1 MKILVAVA
9 LAALMCA
16 PALAA
21 PKPAPKPAPAAP
33 KAVPPPTDEAR
44 IRQILE
50 RWRVAFEKKDVGGVM
65 SVYSRDV
72 VAYDLVPP
80 LQYVGYEAYRRDY
93 QDFFAQYSGPL
104 RVEMRGLHVAAGDT
118 VAVAFMLE
126 RVTGTLKS
134 GEPSD
139 IWLRATQTYRK
150 TDGRWLAVHD
160 HISVP
165 ADLAT
170 GKAVLDLKP

>member
-1 MKILVAVA
+1 MKTILAAA
-9 LAALMCA
+9 LAALLCA
-16 PALAA
+16 GAQAA
-21 PKPAPKPAPAAP
+21 PKPAPQ
-33 KAVPPPTDEAR
+33 PTPSASDETR

-50 RWRVAFEKKDVGGVM
+50 RWRVAFEKKDVAAVM

-72 VAYDLVPP
+72 VAYDIVPP
-80 LQYVGYEAYRRDY
+80 LQYVGYEAYRRNY
-93 QDFFAQYSGPL
+93 QDFFAQYAGPL
-104 RVEMRGLHVAAGDT
+104 RVEMRGLHVTAGDT

-134 GEPSD
+134 GEPAD
-139 IWLRATQTYRK
+139 FWLRATQTYRK

-165 ADLAT
+165 TDMAT
-170 GKAVLDLKP
+170 GKAALDLRPG

>member
-1 MKILVAVA
+1 MKIITAAV
-9 LAALMCA
+9 LAALACTGA
-16 PALAA
+16 QAA
-21 PKPAPKPAPAAP
+21 PKPAPPKSPAPER
-33 KAVPPPTDEAR
+33 TQLSDDAR
-44 IRQILE
+44 IRQIIE
-50 RWRVAFEKKDVGGVM
+50 RWRVAFEKKDVAGVM
-65 SVYSRDV
+65 AIYSRDV
-72 VAYDLVPP
+72 VAYDLTPP
-80 LQYVGYEAYRRDY
+80 LQYVGYEAYRRNY
-93 QDFFAQYSGPL
+93 QDFFDQYSGPV
-104 RVEMRGLHVAAGDT
+104 RVEMRGLHVAASDA

-134 GEPSD
+134 GGPSD

-170 GKAVLDLKP
+170 GKAAVDLKP

>member
-1 MKILVAVA
+1 MKTILAA
-9 LAALMCA
+9 TLAALVCA
-16 PALAA
+16 GAQAA
-21 PKPAPKPAPAAP
+21 PPKPAPHPAPHPAPAAS
-33 KAVPPPTDEAR
+33 DEQR

-50 RWRVAFEKKDVGGVM
+50 HWRIAFEKKDVAGVM

-72 VAYDLVPP
+72 VAYDIVPP
-80 LQYVGYEAYRRDY
+80 LQYVGFEAYRRDY
-93 QDFFAQYSGPL
+93 QDFFAQYAGPL
-104 RVEMRGLHVAAGDT
+104 RVEMRGLHVSAGDT

-165 ADLAT
+165 ADMAT
-170 GKAVLDLKP
+170 GKAALDLKPG

>member
-1 MKILVAVA
+1 MKNILAAA
-9 LAALMCA
+9 LAALVCTGA
-16 PALAA
+16 QAA
-21 PKPAPKPAPAAP
+21 PQPT
-33 KAVPPPTDEAR
+33 PPPSDQAR

-50 RWRVAFEKKDVGGVM
+50 HWRVAFEKKDVAAVM
-65 SVYSRDV
+65 SIYSHDV
-72 VAYDLVPP
+72 IAYDIVPP

-93 QDFFAQYSGPL
+93 QDFFAQYTGPL
-104 RVEMRGLHVAAGDT
+104 RVEMRSVHVATGDT

-134 GEPSD
+134 GDPSD

-150 TDGRWLAVHD
+150 ADGRWLAVHD

-165 ADLAT
+165 ADLAA
-170 GKAVLDLKP
+170 GKAALDLKP

>member
-1 MKILVAVA
+1 MRIITAAV
-9 LAALMCA
+9 LAAFLCTGA
-16 PALAA
+16 QAA
-21 PKPAPKPAPAAP
+21 SK
-33 KAVPPPTDEAR
+33 PPPADRTLPTDDQR
-44 IRQILE
+44 IRQIIE
-50 RWRVAFEKKDVGGVM
+50 RWRVAFEKKDANGVM
-65 SVYSRDV
+65 AIYSRDV
-72 VAYDLVPP
+72 VAYDIVPP

-93 QDFFAQYSGPL
+93 QDFFAQYNGPI
-104 RVEMRGLHVAAGDT
+104 RVELRGLHVAASDT

-165 ADLAT
+165 ADLTT
-170 GKAVLDLKP
+170 GKAVVDLKP

>member
-1 MKILVAVA
+1 MKTILAVT

-16 PALAA
+16 SAQAA
-21 PKPAPKPAPAAP
+21 PKPAPKPAAAAAP
-33 KAVPPPTDEAR
+33 AVSDDTR

-50 RWRVAFEKKDVGGVM
+50 RWRVAFEKKDVAGVM

-72 VAYDLVPP
+72 VAYDIVPP
-80 LQYVGYEAYRRDY
+80 LQYVGFEAYRRDY
-93 QDFFAQYSGPL
+93 QDFFAQFTGPL
-104 RVEMRGLHVAAGDT
+104 RVEMRGLHVSAGDT

-126 RVTGTLKS
+126 RVSGTLKN

-139 IWLRATQTYRK
+139 FWLRATQTYRK
-150 TDGRWLAVHD
+150 VDGRWLAVHD

-165 ADLAT
+165 TDLAT
-170 GKAVLDLKP
+170 GKAALDLKPG

>member
-1 MKILVAVA
+1 MKTILAA
-9 LAALMCA
+9 TLAALVCA
-16 PALAA
+16 GAQAA
-21 PKPAPKPAPAAP
+21 PPKPAPHPAPAAS
-33 KAVPPPTDEAR
+33 DEQR

-50 RWRVAFEKKDVGGVM
+50 HWRIAFEKKDVAGVM

-72 VAYDLVPP
+72 VAYDIVPP
-80 LQYVGYEAYRRDY
+80 LQYVGFEAYRRDY
-93 QDFFAQYSGPL
+93 QDFFAQYAGPL
-104 RVEMRGLHVAAGDT
+104 RVEMRGLHVTAGDT

-126 RVTGTLKS
+126 RVTGTLKG

-139 IWLRATQTYRK
+139 LWLRATQTYRK

-170 GKAVLDLKP
+170 GKAVLDLKPSG

>member
-1 MKILVAVA
+1 MKIVVAAA

-16 PALAA
+16 GAQAA
-21 PKPAPKPAPAAP
+21 PRPAAP
-33 KAVPPPTDEAR
+33 PPPTDEAR

-50 RWRVAFEKKDVGGVM
+50 HWRVAFEKKDVAGVM
-65 SVYSRDV
+65 SVYARDV
-72 VAYDLVPP
+72 VAYDIVPP

-104 RVEMRGLHVAAGDT
+104 RVEMRSLHVAAGDT

-134 GEPSD
+134 GEASD

-150 TDGRWLAVHD
+150 TNGRWLAVHD

-165 ADLAT
+165 ADLTT
-170 GKAVLDLKP
+170 GKAALDLKP